1 MYKNKRGVQKIMI
14 LQKLTKQ
21 SLKNFKNESDNALT
35 KYVCRYIINHCEK
48 GVKVSDFIENI
59 LKCGCASGIVGEL
72 VYYHDT
78 LKFYKKFQ
86 HEIVDLL
93 NNLLRDCDCSTSE
106 LFGDKW
112 DKEDPLACE
121 EHNQNLLAWFGF
133 EETMHNIANEFGI
146 E

>member
-1 MYKNKRGVQKIMI
+1 ME
-14 LQKLTKQ
+14 KLTKQ
-21 SLKNFKNESDNALT
+21 KIKDFKKQSDNALT
-35 KYVCRYIINHCEK
+35 KYVCSYIISHCGK
-48 GVKVSDFIENI
+48 GENIGEFIENI

-72 VYYHDT
+72 VSYHNT

-86 HEIVDLL
+86 HNIVDLL
-93 NNLLRDCDCSTSE
+93 NNLLCVCGCSTSE

-112 DKEDPLACE
+112 DTADPLACE

-133 EETMHNIANEFGI
+133 EETLRNIAINFGI

>member
-1 MYKNKRGVQKIMI
+1 MI

-21 SLKNFKNESDNALT
+21 SLKDFKKQSDSALT
-35 KYVCRYIINHCEK
+35 KYVCSYIINHCEK
-48 GVKVSDFIENI
+48 GKSISDFIQNI

-72 VYYHDT
+72 VYYADT
-78 LKFYKKFQ
+78 LKFYKKFKYD
-86 HEIVDLL
+86 IVYLL

-112 DKEDPLACE
+112 DKDDPLACE
-121 EHNQNLLAWFGF
+121 EDNQNLLAWFGF
-133 EETMHNIANEFGI
+133 EETLRNIANGFGI

>member
-1 MYKNKRGVQKIMI
+1 MFSYKLKRGVQKNMI

-21 SLKNFKNESDNALT
+21 SLKKFKNESDNALT

-48 GVKVSDFIENI
+48 GEKVSDFVENI
-59 LKCGCASGIVGEL
+59 LNCGCESGIVGEL

-86 HEIVDLL
+86 HEIIDLL
-93 NNLLRDCDCSTSE
+93 NNLLCDCGCSTSE

-112 DKEDPLACE
+112 DKDDPLAIE
-121 EHNQNLLAWFGF
+121 EHNRNLLA
-133 EETMHNIANEFGI
+133 
-146 E
+146 